1 MLTPHN
7 LTIYN
12 KYIDPTTRL
21 EKYQRASVVGVNW
34 QAAKAVFQ
42 GAAGM
47 VRSDVAT
54 IFIPLARGAT
64 TYKLPIAW
72 QALVTK
78 TGYWTIQEGDIVVKG
93 TVTDEITTE
102 FTVTNLRAKYDN
114 CLVVTSVDTNDQG
127 SASIQHWK
135 VGAK

>member
-12 KYIDPTTRL
+12 KYVDPTTRT
-21 EKYQRASVVGVNW
+21 EKYQRALIVGVNW

-54 IFIPLARGAT
+54 IFIPILRGAT

-72 QALVTK
+72 QALTTK
-78 TGYWTIQEGDIVVKG
+78 TGYWTIQAGDIVVRG
-93 TVTDEITTE
+93 MVSDEITDL

-114 CLVVTSVDTNDQG
+114 CLVITSVDANDQG
-127 SASIQHWK
+127 SPSVQHWR